1 MNKYN
6 EVIYLNNIIT
16 EEIVLIFHSKLPFK
30 KKCSKCGTVASDEYY
45 FIEQISRTNY
55 HGNLIETP
63 LESRKL
69 SPYCGYIWQIIITTP
84 SLITAWN
91 ISHKYSHVTS
101 HWVTWLNFRKSET
114 KWFACLCLTC
124 VKIWSYLHIN

>member
-6 EVIYLNNIIT
+6 EMIYLNSIIT

-30 KKCSKCGTVASDEYY
+30 KKCLKCDTVISDECY

-55 HGNLIETP
+55 HGNLIDTP

-69 SPYCGYIWQIIITTP
+69 SSYCGYI
-84 SLITAWN
+84 
-91 ISHKYSHVTS
+91 
-101 HWVTWLNFRKSET
+101 
-114 KWFACLCLTC
+114 
-124 VKIWSYLHIN
+124 

>member
-16 EEIVLIFHSKLPFK
+16 EEIVLK

-69 SPYCGYIWQIIITTP
+69 SPYCGYI
-84 SLITAWN
+84 
-91 ISHKYSHVTS
+91 
-101 HWVTWLNFRKSET
+101 
-114 KWFACLCLTC
+114 
-124 VKIWSYLHIN
+124 